1 MSAKRVEYRVRVIY
15 KGADGFKVTAASP
28 EQAIEFVRSG
38 DPNDASV
45 PGERQYDQ
53 YIDVIGYVVTD
64 ADGVVLHTEGVQE

>member
-1 MSAKRVEYRVRVIY
+1 MPANRNEYRVRVIY
-15 KGADGFKVTAASP
+15 KGADGFKVNAASP
-28 EQAIEFVRSG
+28 AQAIEFVRSG

-64 ADGVVLHTEGVQE
+64 AEGRVLLTEGSPE